1 MAHIYSG
8 VGCRAYGPR
17 RKTPEKGW
25 GPGRP
30 PSLLSFFLCLKW
42 ATGNPCMGPL
52 MEPVQ
57 GLFRSSRMSYTPAA
71 VPSVP
76 QPFPHSGQQTESVAA
91 EPRYRGGGARYYLLS
106 HSIRE
111 MEVTSTERLK
121 QILLRKMRRKIRV
134 SRCKFCGSISR
145 LFQELVP
152 EFFNIVYLMVAGEFF
167 GRPVAPGDGYG
178 FDSSVGGGFHIG
190 GGVSDQEGIGRLDFG
205 LS

>member
-1 MAHIYSG
+1 
-8 VGCRAYGPR
+8 
-17 RKTPEKGW
+17 
-25 GPGRP
+25 
-30 PSLLSFFLCLKW
+30 
-42 ATGNPCMGPL
+42 MGPL

-57 GLFRSSRMSYTPAA
+57 GLFRSSRISYIPSA

-76 QPFPHSGQQTESVAA
+76 FPFHYTGQQTKSVAA

-121 QILLRKMRRKIRV
+121 QILLPKMRRRIHV

-152 EFFNIVYLMVAGEFF
+152 EFFYIVDLPVAGEFF
-167 GRPVAPGDGYG
+167 GRSIAPRDGDG